1 MIGSWQG
8 SQTKIHA
15 LDAYERQS
23 RTRQRLRKA
32 SALVDVFV
40 CEIQVSQYKI

>member
-8 SQTKIHA
+8 SQIKIHA

>member
-15 LDAYERQS
+15 LGAYERQS

-32 SALVDVFV
+32 SAFVDVFV
-40 CEIQVSQYKI
+40 CKIHVSQYKI